1 MKKMVDL
8 SIVYPLKMVMFHSFP
23 IKNGGSFHRFQQPF
37 VDRKPA
43 GLEPRHP
50 PLSAQQQ
57 RLRAEVDG
65 HQVRPKQGSQRGG
78 R

>member
-1 MKKMVDL
+1 MVDL
-8 SIVYPLKMVMFHSFP
+8 SIVFPLKMV
-23 IKNGGSFHRFQQPF
+23 IFHRFQQPF

-57 RLRAEVDG
+57 RLRAEVNG